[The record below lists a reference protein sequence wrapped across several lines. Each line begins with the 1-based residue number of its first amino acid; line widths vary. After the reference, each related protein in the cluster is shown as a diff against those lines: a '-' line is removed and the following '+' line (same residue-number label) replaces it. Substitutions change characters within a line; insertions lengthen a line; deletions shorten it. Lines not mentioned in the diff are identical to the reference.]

1 MRETRNRYLFASIG
15 LLFLLLWMPMGQH
28 DFLVNHWM
36 KIGVYAIPFLGMGIF
51 AFRINGES
59 DKFYEDFRFL
69 GVAMLVIYIAH
80 QFEEHWID
88 LYGNTYA
95 FHSFNNNFILD
106 KLGEPSSTIQ
116 PLTKESVFVINT
128 SLVWLTGL
136 LAIAKSPRHLFPFF
150 AMAGIIV
157 VNGLVHSVAALVTLS
172 YNPGLL
178 SAVVIFL
185 PFYFWIL
192 GRSRALRINCKKLI
206 TGGLIWAF
214 LAHVIMVGGLLLANW
229 FHIIAEPLYWCVLIF
244 WSVLP
249 IFVMR
254 PRS

>member
-1 MRETRNRYLFASIG
+1 MRTIWNSYLFASIG
-15 LLFLLLWMPMGQH
+15 LLFLLLWMPMGQY

-36 KIGVYAIPFLGMGIF
+36 KIGVYAIPFLGIGIF
-51 AFRINGES
+51 AFKRNQE
-59 DKFYEDFRFL
+59 KERLNEEPRFL
-69 GVAMLVIYIAH
+69 AMLMLLIYIVH

-95 FHSFNNNFILD
+95 FYAFNNNFILD
-106 KLGEPSSTIQ
+106 KLGEPDSIIL

-157 VNGLVHSVAALVTLS
+157 INGLVHSIAAVVTFS

-178 SAVVIFL
+178 SALVIFL
-185 PFYFWIL
+185 PFYL
-192 GRSRALRINCKKLI
+192 
-206 TGGLIWAF
+206 
-214 LAHVIMVGGLLLANW
+214 
-229 FHIIAEPLYWCVLIF
+229 
-244 WSVLP
+244 
-249 IFVMR
+249 
-254 PRS
+254 